1 MPDDLRRLAIHT
13 ITHRR
18 WSADECIAHY
28 ARAGVA
34 GITFWRYNF
43 EGGDPAAIGAR
54 ARDAGLTVAALARGG
69 FFTNDNWRDDNLR
82 ALDEAAACGAP
93 VLVLVCGADPRQ
105 SLEVSRR
112 QITGRIGELLAD
124 AAARNVRLA
133 IEPLHPMYAADRS
146 AINTIAQ
153 AHAVCDALESPSHLG
168 IAVDVYHTWW
178 DPDIEAGIKLAGTT
192 GRLFSFHI
200 CDWLSTTNDL
210 LNDRGLMGEGCIDL
224 LRLRKCVDAAGF
236 SGFREVEIF
245 SNRWWAADPHEFL
258 AKIVQA
264 DGETV
269 SGLHASSLKF

>member
-105 SLEVSRR
+105 SLEDSRR

-153 AHAVCDALESPSHLG
+153 AHAVCDALESPPHLG
-168 IAVDVYHTWW
+168 IASRCLSHVVGPGHRGRNQTRRNERD
-178 DPDIEAGIKLAGTT
+178 
-192 GRLFSFHI
+192 RLFSFHI

-224 LRLRKCVDAAGF
+224 LRLRRCVDAAGF

-258 AKIVQA
+258 AEIVRCYR
-264 DGETV
+264 ETV
-269 SGLHASSLKF
+269 